1 MPEADQSLLNISEA
15 AQHLRVQ
22 PSTIRKWL
30 FQRRFACQKLG
41 RRVLIFRA
49 VLDNFIAAGVVPAGA
64 PKAKAKRKKC
74 SLAQGV

>member
-1 MPEADQSLLNISEA
+1 MPEADQELLNIPEA

-49 VLDNFIAAGVVPAGA
+49 VLDDFIAAGVIPAG
-64 PKAKAKRKKC
+64 KRMGG
-74 SLAQGV
+74 LNEED